1 MRIPWMLLNVS
12 DPSSRTVLDDK
23 RTFKQLSRD
32 MLRTTK
38 TDGFVFYCAL
48 FEDRKLG
55 DILLG
60 NSSFEVKK
68 YTWQTWENVE
78 YVERLKESYKYIQEF
93 FATIE

>member
-1 MRIPWMLLNVS
+1 MLLNVS

-32 MLRTTK
+32 MLRKTK
-38 TDGFVFYCAL
+38 TDWFVFYCAL

-55 DILLG
+55 DVLLG

-68 YTWQTWENVE
+68 YTWQTWKNIV
-78 YVERLKESYKYIQEF
+78 
-93 FATIE
+93 